1 MKRERNF
8 SQTTN
13 ETLELLRRG
22 QNIPAILT
30 QFPEEAERLAPLLEA
45 AQIVMRTPQPQPPTG
60 IEAAS
65 KAKMMQGLSEKKSSF
80 SQHKEVILDDLGPGF
95 QRERGKKL
103 ILAILL
109 LVMIFILLST
119 LSVSALAALPGSP
132 LYPAKLALQDTRILL
147 TFNPALRQ
155 ARITH
160 YYHLRMVDLERAIE
174 LQRITEMDA
183 QATMTAMPTPQS
195 IPALPFFPVRH

>member
-13 ETLELLRRG
+13 EALELLRRG
-22 QNIPAILT
+22 QSIPAILA
-30 QFPEEAERLAPLLEA
+30 QFSEEAERLAPLLDT
-45 AQIVMRTPQPQPPTG
+45 AQAIMRTPQPQPPTG

-80 SQHKEVILDDLGPGF
+80 SQHKEDIMGGLGPGF
-95 QRERGKKL
+95 QQERGKNL
-103 ILAILL
+103 ILAILGL
-109 LVMIFILLST
+109 TMIFILLSAI
-119 LSVSALAALPGSP
+119 SVSALAALPGSP

-155 ARITH
+155 ARIIH
-160 YYHLRMVDLERAIE
+160 FYHLRIHDLERVVE
-174 LQRITEMDA
+174 LQRMTEVDA
-183 QATMTAMPTPQS
+183 QATMTAMPTPQ
-195 IPALPFFPVRH
+195 PLPTLPFSPVRP